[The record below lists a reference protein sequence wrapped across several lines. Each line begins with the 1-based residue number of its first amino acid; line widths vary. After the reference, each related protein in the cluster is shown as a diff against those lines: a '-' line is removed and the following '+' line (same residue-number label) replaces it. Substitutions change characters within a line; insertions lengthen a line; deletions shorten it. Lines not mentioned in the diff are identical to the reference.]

1 MPLVPAF
8 RAGRRFGCLAGT
20 LLLALLLIATA
31 SSARAQEVHLADDT
45 LLGPS
50 SPPPAHRLPVL
61 FVHGHNAT
69 ANDTDF
75 NYKKDWWNELT
86 GLPSMKEALDLPD
99 NAGLDIE
106 PYFIRFQDQD
116 RSITEDAADIA
127 AAVGQILHRHDP
139 SFDPADP
146 AATTP
151 VQVAIIA
158 YSKGTISARQYLK
171 SLQTQVPGMPAPRPD
186 FRPVSEF
193 IAVSPPNHG
202 IDTVL
207 FATTTSLS
215 VRQLYN
221 GYRPQGIVF
230 NCGAS
235 FDTPDATDYIQ
246 TLNGHP
252 IQDTMTAPFGA
263 FPSEAPGSR
272 ADGAAPSQGILFVTL
287 YASGDRDLVGGDDES
302 GDCQGRRVARN
313 LAPDAINIAV
323 PEVTGTGEATT
334 HQNTVHT
341 KEVLCLALYAAVHHR
356 SPAGV
361 TCSQV
366 GNLPVVPLP
375 ARAAAML
382 TLDLSGSMLAPVCA
396 GCDSR
401 LDTLKDSVELFVQLW
416 SLLGRPDDRLGIT
429 YFRTQVDQPVFD
441 GTVLPP
447 LIGNETALIDNVD
460 AQNTQPANM
469 TAMGGGLQRSIE
481 TLAPASV
488 EAERRHV
495 ILFTDGMQNVN
506 PMVLSLSA
514 APPRHEID
522 NEAGRPSSN
531 VSPAAPPTRLD
542 QLSDIT
548 IDTIGIGAGEPFL
561 GLLEDIATETG
572 GVTKA
577 TTAPDDDLR
586 RFFVEELVSSL
597 RGFSPQLAGYRRGTV
612 AANGTAAEAFAVDA
626 GARKLV
632 LKLSWRRGQT
642 LGLRVLKDGVD
653 VTGSGHLVA
662 DAFYKLFAIDLPAT
676 SSSGPPGGGTW
687 TLQIE
692 GKSGVA
698 YEAAAILD
706 EHRLGYE
713 IGFGRLPLRV
723 GDAIELRVRLSLDGK
738 PIANDV
744 AVEAVLT
751 RPRLALGNWLAGT
764 KALGGP
770 LPAGSEPRQPPA
782 ERRILATTADKSAAR
797 QLAPIRES
805 VTLKPDAEGL
815 FRMTLRP
822 TIPGVYSAVVTF
834 RGIDPA
840 LGRFERTETV
850 TAVVRFGAAL
860 LSASRLQLRE
870 YPAGGDRMVQLVL
883 EPRDRYGNLLGPG
896 LASSLDAQ
904 LSAGRAVG
912 GAHDLGDGR
921 YLYLFKLPRPPG
933 VKLKLAIGG
942 APFFAGTIE
951 DLRRRAGG

>member
-8 RAGRRFGCLAGT
+8 HAGAPLARLAGS
-20 LLLALLLIATA
+20 LLLALLLAATA
-31 SSARAQEVHLADDT
+31 SAARAQEVHLADDT

-61 FVHGHNAT
+61 FVHGHGTT

-75 NYKKDWWNELT
+75 NYKKNWWDELN

-99 NAGLDIE
+99 NAGLEIE

-139 SFDPADP
+139 SFDPTDP
-146 AATTP
+146 ADTTP

-186 FRPVSEF
+186 FRPVSELVA
-193 IAVSPPNHG
+193 ISPPNHG
-202 IDTVL
+202 IDTIL

-230 NCGAS
+230 DCGDS
-235 FDTPDATDYIQ
+235 FNTPEATGYIE

-252 IQDTMTAPFGA
+252 IEDTMTAPFGA

-272 ADGAAPSQGILFVTL
+272 ADGAPPTGGALFVTL
-287 YASGDRDLVGGDDES
+287 YASGNRDFVGGDDAS

-323 PEVTGTGEATT
+323 PEVTGADEATI

-341 KEVLCLALYAAVHHR
+341 REVLCLALYAVVHHR

-361 TCSQV
+361 TCNQV
-366 GNLPVVPLP
+366 GNLPVIPLP

-382 TLDLSGSMLAPVCA
+382 TLDISGSMLAPVCA
-396 GCDSR
+396 GCGSR

-416 SLLGRPDDRLGIT
+416 SLLGRPEDRLGIA
-429 YFRTQVDQPVFD
+429 YFRTQVDQPVFG
-441 GTVLPP
+441 GTALP
-447 LIGNETALIDNVD
+447 LLVGNETALIGDVA

-522 NEAGRPSSN
+522 NEPGRPSSN
-531 VSPAAPPTRLD
+531 VSPSTPPTRLD

-572 GVTKA
+572 GVIKA
-577 TTAPDDDLR
+577 TTAPDDELR
-586 RFFVEELVSSL
+586 RFFVEELVSAL
-597 RGFSPQLAGYRRGTV
+597 RGFSPQLAGYRRGSV
-612 AANGTAAEAFAVDA
+612 AANGTAAEAFLVDA

-662 DAFYKLFAIDLPAT
+662 GAFYKLFTIDLPAAG
-676 SSSGPPGGGTW
+676 SVGAAGGSW
-687 TLQIE
+687 IVQVE
-692 GKSGVA
+692 GKPGVA

-706 EHRLGYE
+706 EHRIDYE
-713 IGFGRLPLRV
+713 IGFGRPPVRV
-723 GDAIELRVRLSLDGK
+723 GDTLELRVRLTLDGK
-738 PIANDV
+738 PIAHDV
-744 AVEAVLT
+744 AVEAVLA
-751 RPRLALGNWLAGT
+751 RPPVALGNWLAGAKSLT
-764 KALGGP
+764 GP
-770 LPAGSEPRQPPA
+770 LSAGSEPRQPPA
-782 ERRILATTADKSAAR
+782 ERRILASADDKSTAR
-797 QLAPIRES
+797 QLAPIRKS
-805 VTLKPDAEGL
+805 VALKPDGSGL
-815 FRMTLRP
+815 YRVALHP
-822 TIPGVYSAVVTF
+822 TIPGVYSAVVTI
-834 RGIDPA
+834 RGSDPA

-850 TAVVRFGAAL
+850 TAVVRFGQAL
-860 LSASRLQLRE
+860 LAASGLRLRE
-870 YPAGGDRMVQLVL
+870 YPGAADRLIQLVL
-883 EPRDRYGNLLGPG
+883 EPRDRYGNRLGPG
-896 LASSLDAQ
+896 LASSLDAE
-904 LSAGRAVG
+904 LSAGRAIA
-912 GAHDLGDGR
+912 GAQDLGDGR
-921 YLYLFKLPRPPG
+921 YLYLFKLPRQPG
-933 VKLKLAIGG
+933 VRLTLAIGG